1 MSYEPA
7 PQYCIT
13 DKRRYSQTFPAILQV
28 MHERHYL
35 RHQKTKQS
43 VHINEILAVRYVQT
57 PFKSKHSYC
66 LPHSVA
72 LSLCPDPVFILN
84 LKTAADARGSQVGYR
99 GYDRGPGM

>member
-1 MSYEPA
+1 
-7 PQYCIT
+7 
-13 DKRRYSQTFPAILQV
+13 

-43 VHINEILAVRYVQT
+43 VHINEVLAVRYMQT
-57 PFKSKHSYC
+57 RPFDLLC

-99 GYDRGPGM
+99 GHDRGPGKL